1 MAARRQIV
9 LDTETTGLKPEDG
22 HRIVEIGCVELIDKK
37 ETGVTY
43 QLYLNPDRESDP
55 EALKVHGLTTEF
67 LKDKPRF
74 SDKVDEF
81 LKFIEGAELI
91 IHNAKFDIKFLTAEL
106 DRANRGSLWNHIKNV
121 IDTLEL
127 DKRLFSEERKHSLDA
142 ICTRFNISLEG
153 RDLHGALID
162 TALLAKV
169 YIEINNRFSE
179 EDIEADL
186 EQKNWVRPPVKR
198 LNVTLPKVKISEA
211 EEQQHL
217 ALLEN
222 IKKSESVE
230 PVFLK
235 TTISLKM

>member
-1 MAARRQIV
+1 M
-9 LDTETTGLKPEDG
+9 
-22 HRIVEIGCVELIDKK
+22 
-37 ETGVTY
+37 
-43 QLYLNPDRESDP
+43 
-55 EALKVHGLTTEF
+55 
-67 LKDKPRF
+67 
-74 SDKVDEF
+74 
-81 LKFIEGAELI
+81 
-91 IHNAKFDIKFLTAEL
+91 
-106 DRANRGSLWNHIKNV
+106 
-121 IDTLEL
+121 